1 MNIKILDSWLRDYIK
16 TPARPKEIAELLSA
30 ASVSVERV
38 EKHDDDFIY
47 DIEVTTNRPDLMS
60 VLGLARETT
69 TVLNQYGVEAKFI
82 SPKLEKP
89 QAPSVSLIKVI
100 NDPKLVNRICA
111 VVMEVKVKDSP
122 QYLKERLETSGIRSL
137 NNLIDITNYVMRTIG
152 HPAHVFDFDRLNTKN
167 LTIRE
172 AEKGEK
178 VTTLDNKEYLL
189 YGREIVAVNEQNKI
203 VDLLG
208 IMGLKNSV
216 VTESTKRILFFIDN
230 NEKSHIRKA
239 SMSLGIRSDA
249 AVINEK
255 NLDPE
260 LAYEALLYGIKLY
273 EQLAEGK
280 IISEIIDIYPN
291 KQKVSEI
298 FVSEEKIN
306 KIIGVKISLKQ
317 SSQILSGLGFENVIR
332 ENKLKVRIPSFRA
345 SDIEIEEDVIEE
357 IARIFGYSNIPSK
370 IPPLSPQLVV
380 SSYANTF
387 YWEKRVKDAMK
398 YWGFTETYTYS
409 FVSEDLLEG
418 PVKEA
423 VAIQNP
429 LTEDFTYMRLTL
441 VPSLLKVLSEN
452 KKTEKVKIFEL
463 SKIYKQ
469 KDNELPQEQLTL
481 SGLVKNEKANFYEIK
496 GLLEQLLNDL
506 GIKNFV
512 FKNSQKGGLGAS
524 LYIEKEY
531 LGEIEVLDNNLI
543 DFELNFEIILRYASL
558 KKEYK
563 PLSKFPPIVEDISAI
578 VSDTVK
584 TQDIL
589 EEIKRQSEL
598 INEVTLKDTFND
610 SRTFHIVYLHPERNL
625 TNEEVSR
632 VRQKIITSLKS
643 AFNASI
649 K

>member
-16 TPARPKEIAELLSA
+16 TPAKPKEIAEMLSTT
-30 ASVSVERV
+30 SVSVEKV
-38 EKHDDDFIY
+38 EKHGDDFTY
-47 DIEVTTNRPDLMS
+47 DIEITTNRPDLMS
-60 VLGLARETT
+60 VLGLARETAA
-69 TVLNQYGVEAKFI
+69 VLNQYGIEAKFI
-82 SPKLEKP
+82 PLKLEKP
-89 QAPSVSLIKVI
+89 QAPKIDLIKVV
-100 NDPKLVNRICA
+100 NNPRLVNRICA
-111 VVMEVKVKDSP
+111 IVMEVKVKESP
-122 QYLKERLETSGIRSL
+122 GYLKERLETSDIRSL

-172 AEKGEK
+172 AEKGER
-178 VTTLDNKEYLL
+178 VITLDSKEHIL
-189 YGREIVAVNEQNKI
+189 YGGEIVAVNDRNEI

-216 VTESTKRILFFIDN
+216 VTENTKRILFFIDN

-239 SMSLGIRSDA
+239 SMSLGIRTDA

-260 LAYEALLYGIKLY
+260 LASEALLYGIKLY

-291 KQKVSEI
+291 KQKAKEI
-298 FVSEEKIN
+298 LVSEEKIN
-306 KIIGVKISLKQ
+306 KVIGVKIPLKQ
-317 SSQILSGLGFENVIR
+317 SSQILSGLGFENIIL
-332 ENKLKVRIPSFRA
+332 ESKLKVRVPSFRA
-345 SDIEIEEDVIEE
+345 SDIEIEEDIIEE

-370 IPPLSPQLVV
+370 IPPLSSQLVV
-380 SSYANTF
+380 NPFANTF
-387 YWEKRVKDAMK
+387 YWEKRVKEALK

-418 PVKEA
+418 PIKEA

-429 LTEDFTYMRLTL
+429 LTEDFAYMRLTL

-452 KKTEKVKIFEL
+452 KKTENIKIFEL
-463 SKIYKQ
+463 SKIYKRQ
-469 KDNELPQEQLTL
+469 ENELPQEQSAL
-481 SGLVKNEKANFYEIK
+481 SGVIKNEKTDFYEIK

-506 GIKNFV
+506 GIKNSV
-512 FKNSQKGGLGAS
+512 FKNSEKGGLGAS
-524 LYIEKEY
+524 VYIGKEY
-531 LGEIEVLDNNLI
+531 LGEIEVLDNRLI
-543 DFELNFEIILRYASL
+543 DFELNFEIILKHANL

-563 PLSKFPPIVEDISAI
+563 PLSKFPPIVEDISVI
-578 VSDTVK
+578 VSDAIK

-589 EEIKRQSEL
+589 EEIKKQSEL
-598 INEVTLKDTFND
+598 ISEVTLKDRFND
-610 SRTFHIVYLHPERNL
+610 SRTFHIIYLHPQRNL
-625 TNEEVSR
+625 TNDEISKI
-632 VRQKIITSLKS
+632 RQTITASLKS